1 MPLDERL
8 ATERLGTKQ
17 LATKQA
23 ATKELGTKL
32 RIVVLGSAA
41 GGGYPQWNC
50 RCPVCDLAW
59 QGDARVSART
69 QSSLAVTADGDHW
82 FLLNASPDL
91 RQQIQSAQALWPRGG
106 HRHSPICGVF
116 LTNGD
121 VDHVAGLLSLRE
133 RQPFT
138 LFGTPATLKLI
149 ETNSIFRVLDPAC
162 VSMRPLQDGVEVD
175 AGFGLKATPFFVP
188 GKVPLHEESGSVSIG
203 AVAETTLGLEIR
215 SACARLV
222 YIPGCAKMSEEV
234 LRRVAGADLLLFDG
248 TTFTDDEMVRLGL
261 SQKTAWRMGHMAIS
275 GAEGSLVSFA
285 GADVRRKVYTHINNT
300 NPILIE
306 GSPERLAVEAGGWE
320 VAFDGMEIAL

>member
-1 MPLDERL
+1 MPLDERP
-8 ATERLGTKQ
+8 
-17 LATKQA
+17 ATKL
-23 ATKELGTKL
+23 K
-32 RIVVLGSAA
+32 IVVLGSAA

-59 QGDARVSART
+59 RRDRRVSART

-91 RQQIQSAQALWPRGG
+91 RQQIQSTQVLWPRKGG
-106 HRHSPICGVF
+106 RDSPIGGVF

-133 RQPFT
+133 RQAFT
-138 LFGTPATLKLI
+138 VLGTPATLKLI
-149 ETNSIFRVLDPAC
+149 EANSIFRVLDPTC
-162 VSMRPLQDGVEVD
+162 VGMRPLQDAVEVD
-175 AGFGLKATPFFVP
+175 AGFGLKATPIFVP

-203 AVAETTLGLEIR
+203 GVGETTLGLEIR
-215 SACARLV
+215 SADARLV
-222 YIPGCAKMSEEV
+222 YIPGCAKISEDI

-275 GAEGSLVSFA
+275 GEEGSLRAFA
-285 GADVRRKVYTHINNT
+285 GVRVGRKVYTHINNT

-306 GSPERLAVEAGGWE
+306 GSPERLAVEAAGWE

>member
-8 ATERLGTKQ
+8 TTKR
-17 LATKQA
+17 LATR
-23 ATKELGTKL
+23 L

-59 QGDARVSART
+59 QRDRRVSART
-69 QSSLAVTADGDHW
+69 QSSLAVTADGSHW

-91 RQQIQSAQALWPRGG
+91 RQQIQSTNALWPARDG
-106 HRHSPICGVF
+106 RDSPISGVF

-133 RQPFT
+133 RQALT
-138 LFGTPATLKLI
+138 VFGTPATLKLI
-149 ETNSIFRVLDPAC
+149 EANSIFRVLDPTWVGTRA
-162 VSMRPLQDGVEVD
+162 LQDGIEMD
-175 AGFGLKATPFFVP
+175 AGFGLRVTPFFVP
-188 GKVPLHEESGSVSIG
+188 GKVPLHEERGSVSIG
-203 AVAETTLGLEIR
+203 DVGESTLGLEIR
-215 SACARLV
+215 SARSRLV
-222 YIPGCAKMSEEV
+222 YIPGCAKVSEEV
-234 LRRVAGADLLLFDG
+234 LKRAAGADLLLFDG

-275 GAEGSLVSFA
+275 GEEGSLRAFSGTQLA
-285 GADVRRKVYTHINNT
+285 RKVYTHINNT

-306 GSPERLAVEAGGWE
+306 GSPERLAVEAAGWE

>member
-1 MPLDERL
+1 VPLDERP
-8 ATERLGTKQ
+8 
-17 LATKQA
+17 ATKL
-23 ATKELGTKL
+23 K
-32 RIVVLGSAA
+32 IVVLGSAA

-59 QGDARVSART
+59 RRDRRVLART

-91 RQQIQSAQALWPRGG
+91 RQQIQSTQVLWPGKGG
-106 HRHSPICGVF
+106 RDSPIRGVF

-133 RQPFT
+133 RQAFT
-138 LFGTPATLKLI
+138 VLGTPATLKLI
-149 ETNSIFRVLDPAC
+149 EANSIFRVLDPTC
-162 VSMRPLQDGVEVD
+162 VGMRPLQDGVEVD

-203 AVAETTLGLEIR
+203 GVGETTLGLEIR
-215 SACARLV
+215 SADARLV
-222 YIPGCAKMSEEV
+222 YIPGCAKMSEDI

-275 GAEGSLVSFA
+275 GEDGSLRAFA
-285 GADVRRKVYTHINNT
+285 RVRVGRKVYTHINNT

-306 GSPERLAVEAGGWE
+306 GSPERLAVEAAGWE